1 MLKHYI
7 EYVYM
12 GDHVTTA
19 DYGPL
24 DDLIATGLLKQ
35 IPRHGGKVLYHR
47 TGTFDEVHDIIR
59 FRDTQLAES
68 KLNAVI
74 EKHYKDNLNF

>member
-7 EYVYM
+7 EYIYL

-24 DDLIATGLLKQ
+24 DDLTANGLLKE
-35 IPRHGGKVLYHR
+35 IARNGGKVLYHR
-47 TGTFDEVHDIIR
+47 SGNLKQVHDIIM
-59 FRDTQLAES
+59 FREVQLAES
-68 KLNAVI
+68 GLTDVI
-74 EKHYKDNLNF
+74 EKHYKDKL